1 MKIDIKTVKAV
12 YSMLIAT
19 SVLRELG
26 LPPVDEIEFELLPV
40 SDKVMATYTPDP
52 DTIGVCPERHRF
64 LTSLIKSMV
73 HEIIHMVNHYYG
85 KSYLRHDKNFEQLRK
100 KIADEFGFDENEI

>member
-26 LPPVDEIEFELLPV
+26 LPPADEVEFELLPV
-40 SDKVMATYTPDP
+40 SDDVMATYTPDP
-52 DTIGVCPERHRF
+52 DMIGICPQRHRF

-73 HEIIHMVNHYYG
+73 HEIIHMANHYYG
-85 KSYLRHDKNFEQLRK
+85 KSYLRHDANFKNLRK
-100 KIADEFGFDENEI
+100 IIADEFGFDENEI

>member
-52 DTIGVCPERHRF
+52 DTIGICPQRHRF
-64 LTSLIKSMV
+64 LTSLIKSMI
-73 HEIIHMVNHYYG
+73 HEMIHMCNHIHG
-85 KSYLRHDKNFEQLRK
+85 TSYIRHDKNFDSVRK
-100 KIADEFGFDENEI
+100 QIANEFGFDENEI